1 MFRKENTFDVEG
13 RSGRRQPFVVPSP
26 LLFRASSGRHG
37 RNWAAPG
44 RQHPGGRAYPLLITD
59 ERKQSRAK

>member
-26 LLFRASSGRHG
+26 LLFRASSGRHELSDMLPPEDNTQVG
-37 RNWAAPG
+37 ELARF
-44 RQHPGGRAYPLLITD
+44 
-59 ERKQSRAK
+59 